1 VPIKTPGATLR
12 LSTAAIGAHTCSAAQ
27 PVALAG
33 LTPDSVIKWS
43 FASTPI
49 GVAGYGTGTLQIS
62 TFATADTANFVVCNI
77 TSSSVTP
84 GAIAVNVR
92 EEQ

>member
-1 VPIKTPGATLR
+1 
-12 LSTAAIGAHTCSAAQ
+12 
-27 PVALAG
+27 VALAG
-33 LTPDSVIKWS
+33 LTPDSVIKWT

-84 GAIAVNVR
+84 GPIAVNVR